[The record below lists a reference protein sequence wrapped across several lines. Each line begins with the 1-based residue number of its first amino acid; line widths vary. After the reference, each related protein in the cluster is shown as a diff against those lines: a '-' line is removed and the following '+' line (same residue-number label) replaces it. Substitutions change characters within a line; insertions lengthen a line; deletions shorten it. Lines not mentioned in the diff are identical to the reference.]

1 MHSTGNHHLNKKTA
15 CRMGENICKWSDRQE
30 INLKNIQIAH
40 TTQNERK
47 TTQSKSGLEDL
58 NRHFS
63 KEDMQI
69 PKRHMT
75 RCTTS
80 LIIRELQI
88 KITMRCH
95 LIPARMAIIKR
106 NPQTINAGEGVERKE
121 PSYTVGG
128 NVNWYSHYRGQYGPS
143 LKI

>member
-1 MHSTGNHHLNKKTA
+1 MKRQPTDWEKIFAIDMAEKGLVPQIYKQLMMLNKIKT
-15 CRMGENICKWSDRQE
+15 NHSSNKW
-30 INLKNIQIAH
+30 A
-40 TTQNERK
+40 
-47 TTQSKSGLEDL
+47 EDL
-58 NRHFS
+58 HRHFS

-69 PKRHMT
+69 AKRHMT

-80 LIIRELQI
+80 LIIRELKI

-121 PSYTVGG
+121 SFYTVGG
-128 NVNWYSHYRGQYGPS
+128 NVNWYSHYGEQYGSS
-143 LKI
+143 LKN

>member
-1 MHSTGNHHLNKKTA
+1 MAEKGLVSKIYKPLMMLNNIKT
-15 CRMGENICKWSDRQE
+15 NNSSNKW
-30 INLKNIQIAH
+30 A
-40 TTQNERK
+40 
-47 TTQSKSGLEDL
+47 EDL
-58 NRHFS
+58 HRHFS

-69 PKRHMT
+69 AKRHMT

-88 KITMRCH
+88 KIKMRCH

-106 NPQTINAGEGVERKE
+106 NPQTINAGEGVEKKE

-128 NVNWYSHYRGQYGPS
+128 NVNWYSHYGEQSEES
-143 LKI
+143 LKN